1 MHRRRKKRQILY
13 NGVRDDQIAT
23 SAKLLD
29 ITHTSLILI
38 QWWSETVVTNEYQC
52 GKAALVSVGVITS
65 FVVMCKDLWCCNH
78 MHFWMHGC

>member
-13 NGVRDDQIAT
+13 NGVRDAQIAT

-29 ITHTSLILI
+29 ITHESYGFSGELT
-38 QWWSETVVTNEYQC
+38 ETVVTNEYQC

-65 FVVMCKDLWCCNH
+65 FIVMCKDLGCCNH
-78 MHFWMHGC
+78 MYF